1 MLTRNHEVIRFDSF
15 FALLEHFS
23 EYFRIVTDCYI
34 FENLTSNHEK
44 VELILAIVQQDSTWK
59 IDRRDLEVQYIWTLT
74 IIIMYP
80 PILFLVIDIKTWV
93 ILWKLA
99 TLKTYITIDSRLKA
113 FSRVSC
119 RLQVLAL
126 SCDWLI
132 WMSATITI
140 GSTNITWGI
149 LHCRN
154 FPAIWLS
161 RALRKLSPGRLAM
174 KAGKRLH

>member
-1 MLTRNHEVIRFDSF
+1 MRSYDSTPF
-15 FALLEHFS
+15 LHYLNIFPS
-23 EYFRIVTDCYI
+23 ISDCYI

-59 IDRRDLEVQYIWTLT
+59 IDRRHLKVQYISTLT

-99 TLKTYITIDSRLKA
+99 TLKTYITIDSRLNA

-132 WMSATITI
+132 WMTATITI

-149 LHCRN
+149 LHFRN

-161 RALRKLSPGRLAM
+161 RALCKLSPRTLAM
-174 KAGKRLH
+174 AV

>member
-1 MLTRNHEVIRFDSF
+1 M
-15 FALLEHFS
+15 
-23 EYFRIVTDCYI
+23 
-34 FENLTSNHEK
+34 
-44 VELILAIVQQDSTWK
+44 
-59 IDRRDLEVQYIWTLT
+59 QYISTLT
-74 IIIMYP
+74 IIIMYA
-80 PILFLVIDIKTWV
+80 PILFLVIEKSWV

-99 TLKTYITIDSRLKA
+99 TLKTYITIDSRLNA

-119 RLQVLAL
+119 RLQVLGL

-132 WMSATITI
+132 WTSATITI

-161 RALRKLSPGRLAM
+161 RALRKLSTGTLAM
-174 KAGKRLH
+174 KAGKRMHYFVNNIISYRIFTFCGSVVIRVSVNDVHETKVKRYLFLLV